1 MCGMMWSLQSGLH
14 ARERGGLPF
23 SRQLGAL
30 ALFCLVLVAP
40 GAWANDLPVSRGDVI
55 SVSVLEDPAIDREAK
70 VSNAGTV
77 ALPRLGSVEVTG
89 MTVDQVRERIEILL
103 RERQIVREP
112 NVLVEIAQYRP
123 FYVGGSVT
131 TPGAI
136 TYEPGLTVRH
146 ALILAGGLEITEKA
160 AAGGADPL
168 QMAARLR
175 GLQSERFA
183 LQSLIDQLKADL
195 ANTPAP
201 DAQAPASQAFAKEI
215 AALDGAIRANIRTN
229 QASEDVHRESVIKL
243 LEEEIEVLEKQAVL
257 QQEQLDRQDEQVA
270 TATNLVER
278 GIIPLPRLQG
288 LVRERSSLS
297 ISFLDNQAFSARA
310 RQNRADAEHQK
321 RVAAV
326 NRRIETQRELRTASL
341 QLVQLDAEI
350 DALSAALVTAGVE
363 IAQAAGVVEKEP
375 RVQIFR
381 QSSEG
386 EQMLQARMD
395 TPVLPGDI
403 LEVSL
408 VAAATQ

>member
-1 MCGMMWSLQSGLH
+1 MIPSPGDEGLCRSAWELLVVCGMMWSLQSRLH
-14 ARERGGLPF
+14 ARERGGVPF
-23 SRQLGAL
+23 SRQLGAVALFLL
-30 ALFCLVLVAP
+30 ALFAP
-40 GAWANDLPVSRGDVI
+40 TAWANDLPVSRGDVI

-175 GLQSERFA
+175 GLQAERFA

-215 AALDGAIRANIRTN
+215 AALDGAIRANIRT
-229 QASEDVHRESVIKL
+229 
-243 LEEEIEVLEKQAVL
+243 
-257 QQEQLDRQDEQVA
+257 
-270 TATNLVER
+270 
-278 GIIPLPRLQG
+278 
-288 LVRERSSLS
+288 
-297 ISFLDNQAFSARA
+297 
-310 RQNRADAEHQK
+310 
-321 RVAAV
+321 
-326 NRRIETQRELRTASL
+326 
-341 QLVQLDAEI
+341 
-350 DALSAALVTAGVE
+350 
-363 IAQAAGVVEKEP
+363 
-375 RVQIFR
+375 
-381 QSSEG
+381 
-386 EQMLQARMD
+386 
-395 TPVLPGDI
+395 
-403 LEVSL
+403 
-408 VAAATQ
+408 